1 MRPGWKI
8 PVIKLQV
15 VAGRTLFCTGLLLAS
30 ILCVPA
36 VAQGQTRAGSE
47 ADLLRRDEIQ
57 QELGLSETQKTQLSE
72 VAASGNPG
80 REIFDPF
87 LQRMKEEK
95 DEAARTKI
103 REEMQ
108 AAVAAAK
115 EGVSGKA
122 LALLDSRQ
130 LKLLRTIYIREAGVR
145 ALSDARVA
153 ADLGLTD
160 EQKKQLEALSAQRR
174 EASAALGFN
183 ATEEQRA
190 TFTKEWDDKYQS
202 VLTAEQ
208 KTKWTEQAGPQAAAV
223 AAVPG
228 AVAAPGAPMV
238 PAAGGAAAYD
248 PQAQGAAPPGAVV
261 VSSFGAAAVPG
272 ERAEKLSFNMRYAP
286 WDQVLQD
293 FAAAGGYTLD
303 ITQLPTGTF
312 THIDSAEYTISQAM
326 DIINGYLQ
334 RKGYTLVVKDNFL
347 VCVNVDRTIPPNLIR
362 DISVDDL
369 LKVESGAR
377 TIGENEIVRI
387 EIPLEKLDV
396 GVMAQEVE
404 QLLGPLGTMTAF
416 TQTGTLIIADT
427 GANLR
432 RIKSYVDSALGRMED
447 ELVFKS
453 YYLEHIAVEEAEFML
468 LAQFGMRQG
477 VTNVSSGAGG
487 DRRGGSPQPQAP
499 ARTNTLQV
507 FSDTRT
513 NSLLV
518 TAAPD
523 QQKLVEEIIR
533 TLDVDKDPKGNPLD
547 GTDRRGPY
555 LKVYKVSGRADQVAQ
570 SIDAMLPG
578 VVVNEDGQAGTVH
591 IFGTTK
597 QHDQVAEWVKSFSEG
612 TGASGSVAVI
622 PLVKM
627 DPLTAAATL
636 RNLFIA
642 EGNAAP
648 TVETD
653 LYGNRIIVKGT
664 AAQVEQIRQVLRD
677 LGEEGTGQR
686 NKGEGGPIRRYSLR
700 GRDPSEFFEYLQK
713 EWQSAEK
720 SSIRIVVPAKSGPI
734 RDLKTPSGS
743 LQSDE
748 PSSEVPA
755 GEAPA
760 PGTTGERQPTTTY
773 RGRGPG
779 AGGIRKETF
788 YYPVRQEAA
797 AAPQLPPRQVAQD
810 ESTAGVPDIQIVVD
824 GDDLLLLSKDEDA
837 LDRLEEMMDFLQES
851 IPFRTRWTVF
861 YLQASDATETAGLLE
876 QLMPSSSVTS
886 TAADSS
892 FSLSSMFSPITQS
905 VSSMTGLSGLG
916 ANPQTLRIIPDPRA
930 NCLYITGPQ
939 AAVDEAESLL
949 RVLDSNEMPESL
961 RELQPRRLAVQHADV
976 DEVVTIVNDAFKPY
990 MEPAGGRGQQNNPLA
1005 AMFGGGNSGGRGARS
1020 EPTGVQMTVAVDRQN
1035 STLIISSSE
1044 ALFQKVKSLVDE
1056 VDQTAQQANRTVR
1069 VVQLQHSDA
1078 ATVQRSLT
1086 SLFPRVTTSS
1096 TRPSSSS
1103 SSSSSSQG
1111 GAGGSGSNTPGSPGQ
1126 QSQDPFQQMMMDRM
1140 RQRGGDTGGGGR
1152 GGFSPFG
1159 GGGSPFGGGGG
1170 SPFGGGGS
1178 PFGGGGFGGRGGGGF
1193 GGRGG
1198 GGGGGGGR

>member
-15 VAGRTLFCTGLLLAS
+15 FVGRTLLCTGMLLAALVGS
-30 ILCVPA
+30 PA
-36 VAQGQTRAGSE
+36 VVRGQARAGSE

-72 VAASGNPG
+72 AAAAGNPG

-115 EGVSGKA
+115 GGVSGKS

-145 ALSDARVA
+145 ALSDSRVA

-160 EQKKQLEALSAQRR
+160 EQKKSLETLSAQRR

-190 TFTKEWDDKYQS
+190 AFTKEWDEKYQA

-223 AAVPG
+223 SGEVTTPG
-228 AVAAPGAPMV
+228 AVPA
-238 PAAGGAAAYD
+238 PAAGGAAAAYD
-248 PQAQGAAPPGAVV
+248 PQAQGAAPAGAVV

-347 VCVNVDRTIPPNLIR
+347 VCVNVDKTIAPNLIR
-362 DISVDDL
+362 DVSVDDL
-369 LKVESGAR
+369 LKVDSGTR

-416 TQTGTLIIADT
+416 TQTGTLIISDT

-432 RIKSYVDSALGRMED
+432 RIKSYVDSALGRMKD

-477 VTNVSSGAGG
+477 VTNVSAGSGG
-487 DRRGGSPQPQAP
+487 DRRGGPPQSQAP
-499 ARTNTLQV
+499 AKASTLQV

-518 TAAPD
+518 TASPD
-523 QQKLVEEIIR
+523 QQKLVEEIVR

-597 QHDQVAEWVKSFSEG
+597 QQDQVAEWVKSFSEG

-642 EGNAAP
+642 EGDAAP

-700 GRDPSEFFEYLQK
+700 GRDPAEFFEYLQK

-720 SSIRIVVPAKSGPI
+720 SNIRIVVPAKTGPI
-734 RDLKTPSGS
+734 RDLKTPSGPLPS
-743 LQSDE
+743 AE
-748 PSSEVPA
+748 PTEDAPASET
-755 GEAPA
+755 PA
-760 PGTTGERQPTTTY
+760 PGTSGQQPTTTY
-773 RGRGPG
+773 HGRQPG

-788 YYPVRQEAA
+788 YYPVRQEAS
-797 AAPQLPPRQVAQD
+797 AAPPLPPRQAAQD
-810 ESTAGVPDIQIVVD
+810 ESSVGVPDIQIVVD
-824 GDDLLLLSKDEDA
+824 GDDLLLLSKDEEA

-876 QLMPSSSVTS
+876 QLIPSSSVTS

-976 DEVVTIVNDAFKPY
+976 DEVVTIVSDAFKPY
-990 MEPAGGRGQQNNPLA
+990 MEAAGGRGQQNNPLA
-1005 AMFGGGNSGGRGARS
+1005 AMFGGGGGGRGARN

-1044 ALFQKVKSLVDE
+1044 ALFQKVKSLVEE

-1086 SLFPRVTTSS
+1086 SMFPRVTTSS
-1096 TRPSSSS
+1096 TRPSTSSS
-1103 SSSSSSQG
+1103 SSSSSSRG
-1111 GAGGSGSNTPGSPGQ
+1111 DSGGSGSNAPGSPGQ
-1126 QSQDPFQQMMMDRM
+1126 QAPDPIQQMMMDRM
-1140 RQRGGDTGGGGR
+1140 RQRGGDTGGGR

-1159 GGGSPFGGGGG
+1159 GGGSPFGGGGSPFGGGG

-1178 PFGGGGFGGRGGGGF
+1178 PFGGGRGGF

-1198 GGGGGGGR
+1198 GGR